1 MLAVMDIGNTH
12 IVLGVYEGS
21 CLKCRLRMRTE
32 RQATSDEL
40 GYLITSLL
48 ARYEVFAPQIE
59 AICISSVVPELDRAM
74 DKACQVYLGKE
85 ALWVGRQL
93 QAPMAL
99 LIDNPASLGADR
111 LVNAYAAWKKFNASL
126 IVVDLGTATT
136 LDVISLAGEYLGGAI
151 VPGIKISSEALF
163 GAASKLSAVPLD
175 SPSRAIGKNTTEQIQ
190 IGLILGHAALID
202 GLVERMQ
209 EELEHPCY
217 VIATGGLA
225 PFMKQASKKIQ
236 ILEPD
241 LILFGLCLLYQEY
254 KSGTRDSFVFDRPQ
268 CVVGHQEAAC

>member
-12 IVLGVYEGS
+12 VVLGVYEGS
-21 CLKCRLRMRTE
+21 CLKCRLRFRTE
-32 RQATSDEL
+32 HHLTSDEL
-40 GYLITSLL
+40 GHLITSLL
-48 ARYEVFAPQIE
+48 SRHVIFAEQIE
-59 AICISSVVPELDRAM
+59 AVCISSVVPELDRAM
-74 DKACQVYLGKE
+74 DEACKVYLGRE

-93 QAPMAL
+93 QTSMPL
-99 LIDNPASLGADR
+99 LIDHPQELGADR
-111 LVNAYAAWKKFNASL
+111 VVNSYAAWKKFHTSL

-136 LDVISLAGEYLGGAI
+136 LDVISGIGEYVGGAI

-163 GAASKLSAVPLD
+163 GAASKLSPVTLE
-175 SPSRAIGKNTTEQIQ
+175 SPHRVIGKNTKEQIQ

-209 EELEHPCY
+209 EELAGPCY

-225 PFMKQASKKIQ
+225 PFMKQASKTIQ
-236 ILEPD
+236 IIEPD
-241 LILFGLCLLYQEY
+241 LMLFGLCLLYQEY
-254 KSGTRDSFVFDRPQ
+254 KSGTRDSFIFDRPQ

>member
-12 IVLGVYEGS
+12 IVVGVYEGS
-21 CLKCRLRMRTE
+21 CLKCRLRFRTE

-40 GYLITSLL
+40 GHLITSLL
-48 ARYEVFAPQIE
+48 ARYEIFAPQLE
-59 AICISSVVPELDRAM
+59 AVCISSVVAELDRAM
-74 DKACQVYLGKE
+74 DEACKVYLGKE

-93 QAPMAL
+93 KAPMSL
-99 LIDNPASLGADR
+99 LIDNPAELGADR
-111 LVNAYAAWKKFNASL
+111 LVNSYAAWKKVNASL

-136 LDVISLAGEYLGGAI
+136 LDVISGAGEYLGGAI

-163 GAASKLSAVPLD
+163 GAASKLSAVQLD
-175 SPSRAIGKNTTEQIQ
+175 SPSRAVGKNTTEQIQ

-202 GLVERMQ
+202 GLVQRMQ
-209 EELEHPCY
+209 EELGMPCY